1 MYVQEQN
8 ITRALIPLS
17 GKVAEKRFNKFD
29 TGAQF
34 NSEYNNKKLGHNKIC
49 YIQSL
54 ISVEEVL
61 KLCLNIYELSTLIQI
76 ADEMISGNISIFT
89 KM

>member
-1 MYVQEQN
+1 MYVQEYN
-8 ITRALIPLS
+8 ITRALSLLS

-61 KLCLNIYELSTLIQI
+61 KLCLNIYESSTL
-76 ADEMISGNISIFT
+76 M
-89 KM
+89 